1 MMISEQTE
9 LAFGEAWLESIPAPY
24 RFNPRATFSGYSDSG
39 SIVGAAPP
47 DAILEKWLAMV
58 SRPHLTADQRNV
70 HPGRNS
76 IFKHPDRPCGK
87 RASAVQ
93 TLRRA
98 AA

>member
-1 MMISEQTE
+1 MISEQTE
-9 LAFGEAWLESIPAPY
+9 MAFREAWLESIPAPY
-24 RFNPRATFSGYSDSG
+24 RFNPRATFGGYSDSG

-58 SRPHLTADQRNV
+58 MKPHLTADQRNV
-70 HPGRNS
+70 HPSRNS
-76 IFKHPDRPCGK
+76 IFGQMHRPSGK
-87 RASAVQ
+87 RASAAQ